1 MDIMK
6 RLGTVGVVP
15 VVVLENAK
23 DAAPTANALF
33 AGGVDVMEITFRTAA
48 AADSIKA
55 VVDSCPGML
64 VGAGTV
70 VSLEQCKNAVE
81 CGAKFIVS
89 PGFDE
94 EIVRWCV
101 ENGVVVLPGCVTPT
115 EIMAAIR
122 NGLNIVKFFPASVY
136 GGLEAMKTL
145 AAPFG
150 GMKFI
155 PTGGVDIKNL
165 AEYLAAP
172 FVYAVGGS
180 WLCPKKEIVA
190 GNFEAVTALSLEAGA
205 IIKEVRG

>member
-1 MDIMK
+1 
-6 RLGTVGVVP
+6 
-15 VVVLENAK
+15 
-23 DAAPTANALF
+23 
-33 AGGVDVMEITFRTAA
+33 
-48 AADSIKA
+48 
-55 VVDSCPGML
+55 
-64 VGAGTV
+64 
-70 VSLEQCKNAVE
+70 
-81 CGAKFIVS
+81 
-89 PGFDE
+89 
-94 EIVRWCV
+94 
-101 ENGVVVLPGCVTPT
+101 
-115 EIMAAIR
+115 MAAIR

-145 AAPFG
+145 AEPFG